1 MSATDAIGLERM
13 EALLRGDAPRTPAE
27 ATRSAL
33 LGELRGTTLRAPDAL
48 RARVLAP
55 KAEPRGVVLRRPS
68 WRLALVVLPATL
80 GLALV
85 AALVHGFTRSGNP
98 TAAQPQPA
106 VVHGEAA
113 TPSAKSKAAPPQTL
127 QAAGAG
133 ASDASASGRLAHT
146 DASLTVSVP
155 NTEKLREATD
165 AATRIAT
172 SLGGFAQS
180 VVYRTPAGGGGASYI
195 ELRVPAQN
203 VQRSLAQIAALGTL
217 VSQEVSVQDLQHD
230 LVVQSEQIAQLRRR
244 IAALR
249 EALASSA
256 LPEAQR
262 VLLQIKLAESKR
274 ALAQRLQAR
283 RGTIA
288 AGMTSRVSLVLS
300 TDESAVAP
308 VQRGRLD
315 RMLRSAL
322 GFLALEATVAL
333 YALIVVSPLLVI
345 GALLWG
351 FARLRRRRDELR
363 LLTS

>member
-33 LGELRGTTLRAPDAL
+33 LGELRSATTLRAPDPV
-48 RARVLAP
+48 RTRVLAP
-55 KAEPRGVVLRRPS
+55 KPEPRGFALRRPS

-80 GLALV
+80 GLAV
-85 AALVHGFTRSGNP
+85 AAALVHGFMRSGNP
-98 TAAQPQPA
+98 TAVRTQPA
-106 VVHGEAA
+106 VVHGEAS

-127 QAAGAG
+127 QAAGSGAG
-133 ASDASASGRLAHT
+133 GTSARLAHT

-195 ELRVPAQN
+195 ELRIPAQN
-203 VQRSLAQIAALGTL
+203 VQRALAQIAGLGTL

-249 EALASSA
+249 EALASQA

-262 VLLQIKLAESKR
+262 ILLRIKLAESKR

-283 RGTIA
+283 KGTIA

-315 RMLRSAL
+315 RMLRSAV
-322 GFLALEATVAL
+322 GFLALEATVGL

-345 GALLWG
+345 GALIWG
-351 FARLRRRRDELR
+351 LARLRRRRDELR